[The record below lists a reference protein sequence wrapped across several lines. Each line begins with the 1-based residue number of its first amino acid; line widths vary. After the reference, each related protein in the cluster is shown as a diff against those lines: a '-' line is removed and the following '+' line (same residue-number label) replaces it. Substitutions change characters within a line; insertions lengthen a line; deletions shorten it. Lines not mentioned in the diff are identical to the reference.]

1 MSEDPV
7 GAKSLLLAL
16 GLGVA
21 GMGFA
26 RLIPDHP
33 WAAVPCLGC
42 WCAALVS
49 ARFPLRWLASAAVLS
64 LIVAGA
70 AVAVDE
76 RDLASAT
83 LRGGM
88 GLALLTLAMVVV
100 VGLPAG
106 LKTVRGRR
114 RKPRITPA
122 VRRIDPRA
130 TAASLSRGCSRAA
143 VQLTAGVRSVLK
155 VVRDW
160 WRRAVGV
167 TGLAIAMALCLGGSA
182 SAETPTALVA
192 LFTMV
197 LGARL
202 LTMTLHQLCAIAGGS
217 MAMAAAAAT
226 VERTTIAG
234 GLATATYLA
243 LITGV
248 LVGCTASRHD
258 GTTSA
263 SAVETVA

>member
-1 MSEDPV
+1 MSEGPV

-49 ARFPLRWLASAAVLS
+49 GRFPIRWLASAAVLS
-64 LIVAGA
+64 LIVGGA

-83 LRGGM
+83 LRGGV
-88 GLALLTLAMVVV
+88 GLALLTLGMLVVA
-100 VGLPAG
+100 GLPAG
-106 LKTVRGRR
+106 LRTVRGRR
-114 RKPRITPA
+114 PKLRITPA
-122 VRRIDPRA
+122 VRRIDPAA
-130 TAASLSRGCSRAA
+130 TAASLSRLCSRAA
-143 VQLTAGVRSVLK
+143 LQLTAGVRSVLK

-167 TGLAIAMALCLGGSA
+167 TGLAVATALCLGGSA

-192 LFTMV
+192 LFSMV

-202 LTMTLHQLCAIAGGS
+202 LAMTLHQLCTIAGGS
-217 MAMAAAAAT
+217 MALAAAAAAAG
-226 VERTTIAG
+226 RTNIAG
-234 GLATATYLA
+234 GLATAAYLA

-258 GTTSA
+258 GTTAA
-263 SAVETVA
+263 SPVETVA